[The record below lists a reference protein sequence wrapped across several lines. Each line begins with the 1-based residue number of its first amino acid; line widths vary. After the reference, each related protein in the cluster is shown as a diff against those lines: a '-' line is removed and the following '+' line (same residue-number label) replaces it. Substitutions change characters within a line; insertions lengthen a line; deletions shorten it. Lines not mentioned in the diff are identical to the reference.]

1 MANIIKI
8 FVRVSYSRS
17 DNNSSESSVP
27 LADWVEPPNTTE
39 EEPIVPLAPLPNMS
53 DVPPITSATPTA
65 TTPGTAA
72 VANGATA
79 TPTATATTT
88 VAKARTSDD
97 NNIFSVLYSVGK
109 KVAIVGSIY
118 LVGYMGWSVAWLIAP
133 VILSVARDQ
142 MAKTSEKK
150 RDIAKSSALANEKDV
165 ILARIDELPA
175 WVYFPDVERA
185 EWLNKVRTGKYN
197 KLQACFTVSHSL
209 SDCSNRSLSKSGP
222 TQIILPA
229 PSSRKPS
236 SLMWHWPYRST
247 R

>member
-8 FVRVSYSRS
+8 SARVSYSRS

-27 LADWVEPPNTTE
+27 LAEWVEPPNTTE

-53 DVPPITSATPTA
+53 DVPPTTSATPTA
-65 TTPGTAA
+65 TTPGTTAAPTA

-79 TPTATATTT
+79 TPTATATAT
-88 VAKARTSDD
+88 VAKVRTSDD
-97 NNIFSVLYSVGK
+97 DNIFSVLYSVGK

-185 EWLNKVRTGKYN
+185 EWLNKVRKGKYN
-197 KLQACFTVSHSL
+197 NELQASFTVSHSL
-209 SDCSNRSLSKSGP
+209 SLTVP
-222 TQIILPA
+222 TDP
-229 PSSRKPS
+229 
-236 SLMWHWPYRST
+236 
-247 R
+247 

>member
-8 FVRVSYSRS
+8 SARVSYSHS

-27 LADWVEPPNTTE
+27 LAEWVEPPNTTE

-53 DVPPITSATPTA
+53 DVPPTTSATPTA
-65 TTPGTAA
+65 TTPGTTAAPTA

-79 TPTATATTT
+79 TPTATATAT
-88 VAKARTSDD
+88 VAKVRTSDD
-97 NNIFSVLYSVGK
+97 DNIFSVLYSVGK

-185 EWLNKVRTGKYN
+185 EWLNKVRKGKYN
-197 KLQACFTVSHSL
+197 NELQASFTVSHSL
-209 SDCSNRSLSKSGP
+209 SLTVP
-222 TQIILPA
+222 TDP
-229 PSSRKPS
+229 
-236 SLMWHWPYRST
+236 
-247 R
+247 

>member
-1 MANIIKI
+1 MANIIKMLLRG
-8 FVRVSYSRS
+8 FYSRS

-27 LADWVEPPNTTE
+27 LAEWVEPPNTTE

-53 DVPPITSATPTA
+53 DVPPTASATPTA
-65 TTPGTAA
+65 TTPGATATPTA
-72 VANGATA
+72 VANGATG
-79 TPTATATTT
+79 TPTATTT

-97 NNIFSVLYSVGK
+97 DNIFSVLYSVGK

-185 EWLNKVRTGKYN
+185 EWLNKVRKEN
-197 KLQACFTVSHSL
+197 ASIFKLVLLSPVLTDPQASL
-209 SDCSNRSLSKSGP
+209 AQRQSFCPHPGQGNHRAECGAGL
-222 TQIILPA
+222 IA
-229 PSSRKPS
+229 V
-236 SLMWHWPYRST
+236 
-247 R
+247 

>member
-1 MANIIKI
+1 MLLRA
-8 FVRVSYSRS
+8 FYSRS
-17 DNNSSESSVP
+17 DNNSSSVP
-27 LADWVEPPNTTE
+27 LAEWVEPPNTTE

-53 DVPPITSATPTA
+53 DVPPTTSATPTA
-65 TTPGTAA
+65 TTPGAMATPTA
-72 VANGATA
+72 VANGATG
-79 TPTATATTT
+79 TPTATTT

-97 NNIFSVLYSVGK
+97 DNIFSVLYSVGK

-185 EWLNKVRTGKYN
+185 EWLNKVRKEEYIN
-197 KLQACFTVSHSL
+197 LKARSTVS
-209 SDCSNRSLSKSGP
+209 CSNRSSSKSGP

-229 PSSRKPS
+229 PWSRKPS
-236 SLMWHWPYRST
+236 SRTWRWPYRSI

>member
-8 FVRVSYSRS
+8 LLRVFYSRS

-27 LADWVEPPNTTE
+27 LAEWVEPPNTTE

-53 DVPPITSATPTA
+53 DVPPTTSATPTA
-65 TTPGTAA
+65 TTPGATATPTA
-72 VANGATA
+72 VANGATG
-79 TPTATATTT
+79 TPTATTT

-97 NNIFSVLYSVGK
+97 DNIFSVLYSVGK

-185 EWLNKVRTGKYN
+185 EWLNKVRKEVYN
-197 KLQACFTVSHSL
+197 KLQIVLPLLTVPTDPQASL
-209 SDCSNRSLSKSGP
+209 AQRQSFCPHPGQGNHRAERGAGL
-222 TQIILPA
+222 IA
-229 PSSRKPS
+229 V
-236 SLMWHWPYRST
+236 
-247 R
+247 